1 MTSRLALAVALLFAG
16 VLGAAEDENELA
28 RELRRFAYVY
38 ALVEEQSA
46 TPPVPATAFYEGAV
60 PGMLRQLDP
69 FSVFFTPDQYQQ
81 LRELERSTAK
91 GFGTVVSLLPGRV
104 IVLQTLPGTPAARA
118 GIQPG
123 DEILS
128 INGYRL
134 DWLSVDQLV
143 GLLTEA
149 RRSEAQL
156 EIRRPG
162 NVRLLPVTMKPEE
175 MASPSVDRAFLLE
188 AGIGFVRVNS
198 FEGQTAVQVRE
209 AIEKLG
215 GEGLK
220 GLVLDLRNN
229 AGGLLPPALDTAAL
243 FLEPGQRI
251 MTVRGRA
258 TQPEDTVVPNA
269 AKPYR
274 FPLAVLINGK
284 TASAA
289 EILAGAI
296 QDHKRG
302 VVIGERSFGKGLV
315 QSIFPLSEG
324 TALALTTAF
333 YFTPNG
339 RNLQRPLSGGQLEG
353 QLLADG
359 SAGGGI
365 APDVTVLPEPTTR
378 LRAVLEATGA
388 FVAFATE
395 VIRRGEA
402 IEETFRV
409 GDALMDDFQ
418 LWLSQRNIRPGVSE
432 MSMERE
438 WIRSRLQQEILNQAV
453 GVEKGDEVELR
464 RDVQVRWAVD
474 ALRSAR

>member
-1 MTSRLALAVALLFAG
+1 MPNRLSIAVLLLLSG
-16 VLGAAEDENELA
+16 LLGAAEDENELA
-28 RELRRFAYVY
+28 RELRRFAHVY
-38 ALVEEQSA
+38 ALVENHAA
-46 TPPVPATAFYEGAV
+46 TPVAPAAAFYEGAM

-81 LRELERSTAK
+81 LRELERSTTK

-123 DEILS
+123 DEILA

-149 RRSEAQL
+149 RRSEAHL

-162 NVRLLPVTMKPEE
+162 NVRILPITMKPEE
-175 MASPSVDRAFLLE
+175 MASPSVDRAFHLQE
-188 AGIGFVRVNS
+188 GIGFVRVNS
-198 FEGQTAVQVRE
+198 FEGQTATQIKE

-243 FLEPGQRI
+243 FLEPGAKI

-258 TQPEDTVVPNA
+258 TQPQDTLVPDA
-269 AKPYR
+269 ARPYR

-302 VVIGERSFGKGLV
+302 IIIGERSFGKGLV

-324 TALALTTAF
+324 AALALTTAF
-333 YFTPNG
+333 YFTPSG
-339 RNLQRPLSGGQLEG
+339 RNLQRPLSGGQLES

-359 SAGGGI
+359 GAAGGI
-365 APDVTVLPEPTTR
+365 VPDVTVLPEPATR

-395 VIRRGEA
+395 VIRRGAA
-402 IEETFRV
+402 IGETFRV
-409 GDALMDDFQ
+409 DDALMDDFQ

-432 MSMERE
+432 MSVERE
-438 WIRSRLQQEILNQAV
+438 WIRSRLQQEIFNQAI
-453 GVEKGDEVELR
+453 GVEKGDEIELR
-464 RDVQVRWAVD
+464 RDVQVRRAWD
-474 ALRSAR
+474 ALTNAP